1 VTEEAV
7 PETVPNEPKD
17 LVVVAT
23 NATQMA
29 VAQKNL
35 VVWAEEKVNAL
46 IAERDEQQ
54 QNLDIAKKRKW
65 RITPFQRLVTRLGAR
80 VEFYEKIKAAL
91 EAGYTI
97 VPNFAEIDVFAMRT
111 TRQRPRVNS
120 VTSDPLWTTQPQ
132 NQTTNRPALGE
143 GRFVN
148 TEAITAR
155 RYHVKRDDKGLETK
169 QVTLWASSFSAVD
182 FPFRLVKP
190 EILEQ
195 TAQAM
200 ERLCFDDVG
209 ILPHRKQ
216 RRGDPMILGRI
227 HLKEGASTKTVSF
240 LITWFVDT
248 RAL

>member
-1 VTEEAV
+1 MTEAV
-7 PETVPNEPKD
+7 PETVPNEPRD

-35 VVWAEEKVNAL
+35 VVWAEEKVSAL
-46 IAERDEQQ
+46 VAERDEQQ
-54 QNLDIAKKRKW
+54 KNLDIAKKRKW
-65 RITPFQRLVTRLGAR
+65 RFTPFTRLVKRLDAR

-97 VPNFAEIDVFAMRT
+97 VPNFEEIDVFAMRT
-111 TRQRPRVNS
+111 TRQRPRGNR
-120 VTSDPLWTTQPQ
+120 VTSDARWPTTPQ
-132 NQTTNRPALGE
+132 NQATNRPALGE

-148 TEAITAR
+148 TEANNAR
-155 RYHVKRDDKGLETK
+155 RHHVKRDDKGFETN
-169 QVTLWASSFSAVD
+169 QVTLWADSFAAID

-209 ILPHRKQ
+209 ILPNRQ
-216 RRGDPMILGRI
+216 RRRGDPMILGRI
-227 HLKEGASTKTVSF
+227 HLKEGLTTKTVSF